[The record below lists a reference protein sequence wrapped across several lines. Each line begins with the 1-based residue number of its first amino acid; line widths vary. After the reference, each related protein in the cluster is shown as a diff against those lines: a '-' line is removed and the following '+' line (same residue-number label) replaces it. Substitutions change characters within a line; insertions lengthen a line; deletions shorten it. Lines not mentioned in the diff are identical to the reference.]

1 MRRRDFIALAGGAA
15 ATWPIAARAQ
25 QAALPVIGFLNGGS
39 PTALS
44 ARAAAF
50 RDGLGDVGWVE
61 GRNVAIEYRWGQG
74 SYDELPEFALDLV
87 RRRVAVIAA
96 TGGLPSLRAAM
107 RATSEIP
114 IVFTMSSDPV
124 ELGLVASLNR
134 PGANVTGITLLSEP
148 IVLKRIGLLRDLIPD
163 AKTIAVLMNSADSS
177 AETELGF
184 AQRAA
189 GLLGLQVKTLRA
201 IGEQDLDMAFKPL
214 AQERAGALLVTT
226 NPIFESRRDQIVA
239 LAARYAVPAIYPLRE
254 YAAPGGLMCY
264 GASVT
269 DVYHQCGS
277 YVGRILKGE
286 KPADL
291 PIQLPSKFEFV
302 INTKT
307 AKALGLTCPPVL
319 LATADQVIE

>member
-1 MRRRDFIALAGGAA
+1 MRRRDFITLTGGAA

-25 QAALPVIGFLNGGS
+25 QAVMPVIGFLNGAS

-44 ARAAAF
+44 ARVTAF
-50 RDGLGDVGWVE
+50 RDGLSEMGWVE
-61 GRNVAIEYRWGQG
+61 DRNVAVEYRWGQG

-96 TGGLPSLRAAM
+96 TGGLPSVRAAM

-134 PGANVTGITLLSEP
+134 PGGNITGITLLSEP
-148 IVLKRIGLLRDLIPD
+148 IVLKRIGLLRDLIPG
-163 AKTIAVLMNSADSS
+163 AKTLAVLMNSAVSN
-177 AETELGF
+177 AETELAF

-189 GLLGLQVKTLRA
+189 GSLGLQVKTLRA
-201 IGEQDLDMAFKPL
+201 SGERDLDIAFESL
-214 AQERAGALLVTT
+214 AQEPADALLVTT
-226 NPIFESRRDQIVA
+226 DPIFESRRDQIVA
-239 LAARYAVPAIYPLRE
+239 LAALHAVPAIYPLRE
-254 YAAPGGLMCY
+254 YSESGGLMSY
-264 GASVT
+264 GASIT
-269 DVYHQCGS
+269 DLYHRCGF

-291 PIQLPSKFEFV
+291 PVQLPSKFEFV

-307 AKALGLTCPPVL
+307 AKELGLTFPPLL

>member
-1 MRRRDFIALAGGAA
+1 MRRRDFITLTGGAV

-25 QAALPVIGFLNGGS
+25 QAVMPVIGFLNGAS

-44 ARAAAF
+44 ARVTAF
-50 RDGLGDVGWVE
+50 RDGLSEMGWVE
-61 GRNVAIEYRWGQG
+61 DRNVAVEYRWGRG

-96 TGGLPSLRAAM
+96 TGGLPSVRAAM

-134 PGANVTGITLLSEP
+134 PGANITGITLLSEP
-148 IVLKRIGLLRDLIPD
+148 IVLKRIGLLRDLIPG
-163 AKTIAVLMNSADSS
+163 AKTLAVLMNSADSS
-177 AETELGF
+177 AETELAF

-189 GLLGLQVKTLRA
+189 GSLGLQVKTLRA
-201 IGEQDLDMAFKPL
+201 SGERDLDIAFESL
-214 AQERAGALLVTT
+214 AQEPADALLVTT

-239 LAARYAVPAIYPLRE
+239 LAALHAVPAIYPLRE
-254 YAAPGGLMCY
+254 YPASGGLMSY
-264 GASVT
+264 GASIT
-269 DVYHQCGS
+269 DVYHRCGF

-291 PIQLPSKFEFV
+291 PVELPSKFEFV

-307 AKALGLTCPPVL
+307 AKELGLTFPPVL

>member
-1 MRRRDFIALAGGAA
+1 MRRRDFLGVMASTTAA
-15 ATWPIAARAQ
+15 WPIAARAQ
-25 QAALPVIGFLNGGS
+25 QPAMPVIGFLNGGS

-44 ARAAAF
+44 ARVTAF
-50 RDGLGDVGWVE
+50 RDGLREMGWVE
-61 GRNVAIEYRWGQG
+61 DRNVAVEYRWGQG
-74 SYDELPEFALDLV
+74 SYDGLPEFALDLV

-96 TGGLPSLRAAM
+96 TGGLPSVRAAM

-148 IVLKRIGLLRDLIPD
+148 IVLKRIGLLRDLIPG
-163 AKTIAVLMNSADSS
+163 AKTLAVLMNSADPS
-177 AETELGF
+177 AEIELAF

-189 GLLGLQVKTLRA
+189 ASLGLQVKPLRA
-201 IGEQDLDMAFKPL
+201 TGERDLDIAFESL
-214 AQERAGALLVTT
+214 VQEPANALLVTT

-239 LAARYAVPAIYPLRE
+239 LAALHAIPAIYPLRE
-254 YAAPGGLMCY
+254 YSAPGGLMSY
-264 GASVT
+264 GASIT
-269 DVYHQCGS
+269 DVYNRCGF

-291 PIQLPSKFEFV
+291 PVQLPSRFEFV

-307 AKALGLTCPPVL
+307 ARELGLTFPPVL

>member
-1 MRRRDFIALAGGAA
+1 MRRRDFITLAGGAA

-50 RDGLGDVGWVE
+50 RDGLGAVGWVE

-148 IVLKRIGLLRDLIPD
+148 IVLKRIGLLRDLIPG

-189 GLLGLQVKTLRA
+189 SLLGLQVKALRA
-201 IGEQDLDMAFKPL
+201 TGEQDLDMAFKPL
-214 AQERAGALLVTT
+214 AQERADALLVTT

-264 GASVT
+264 GASIT
-269 DVYHQCGS
+269 DVYHQCGF

-307 AKALGLTCPPVL
+307 AKALGLTFPPLL

>member
-1 MRRRDFIALAGGAA
+1 MRRRDFITLTGGAA

-25 QAALPVIGFLNGGS
+25 QAVPPVIGFLNGAS
-39 PTALS
+39 PTALL
-44 ARAAAF
+44 ARVTAF
-50 RDGLGDVGWVE
+50 RDGLGEMGWVE
-61 GRNVAIEYRWGQG
+61 GRNVAVEYRWGQG

-96 TGGLPSLRAAM
+96 TGGLPSVRAAM
-107 RATSEIP
+107 RATSVIP

-124 ELGLVASLNR
+124 ELGIVASLNQ
-134 PGANVTGITLLSEP
+134 PGANITGITLLSEP
-148 IVLKRIGLLRDLIPD
+148 IVLKRIGLLRDLIPG

-177 AETELGF
+177 AETELAF

-201 IGEQDLDMAFKPL
+201 TGERDLDIAFESL
-214 AQERAGALLVTT
+214 AQEPADALLVTT

-239 LAARYAVPAIYPLRE
+239 LAALHAVPAIYPLRE
-254 YAAPGGLMCY
+254 YSASGGLMTY
-264 GASVT
+264 GASIT
-269 DVYHQCGS
+269 DVYRRCGF

-291 PIQLPSKFEFV
+291 PVQLPSKFEFV

-307 AKALGLTCPPVL
+307 AKELGLTFPPLL